1 MLGLIILLV
10 IGSVSG
16 YFSTKA
22 WGTGWGIT
30 CAIAAF
36 LLAYLILSLILRSLV
51 MRRQMVIQN
60 IMQDAQNKVNRQL
73 EMFNRRPP
81 SSVNAARQMLEKI
94 QFDAIRKA
102 LAELEGFK
110 KFYIWSVMLVRQINT
125 MKIQL
130 HYQLREYSKVD
141 ELLPKAL
148 LFDPQSLAIK
158 LARMYKN
165 TDPKLDKFYKFKC
178 SRLKGENGAF
188 VASVYAWI
196 KIKQSEPEKALEAL
210 RAAAKTSDHMV
221 LRENIDRLVNG
232 KIKHYSNS
240 GFGDTWY
247 VLALEEP
254 KVKNQRQQM
263 RAF

>member
-1 MLGLIILLV
+1 MLGFIILFV
-10 IGSVSG
+10 VGTVSG

-22 WGTGWGIT
+22 WGIGWGIT
-30 CAIAAF
+30 CGIGAF
-36 LLAYLILSLILRSLV
+36 LIAYVIMSLILRVFV
-51 MRRQMVIQN
+51 MRRQGIIQD
-60 IMQDAQNKVNRQL
+60 IMQGAQEKVNRQL

-81 SSVNAARQMLEKI
+81 SSVNAARQILEKI

-102 LAELEGFK
+102 LVELDGFK
-110 KFYIWSVMLVRQINT
+110 KYYLWNAMLVRQINA
-125 MKIQL
+125 MKVQL
-130 HYQLREYSKVD
+130 YYQLREYGKVD
-141 ELLPKAL
+141 ELLPKAI

-165 TDPKLDKFYKFKC
+165 NDSKIDRFYKLKC

-196 KIKQSEPEKALEAL
+196 KIKQDDQAKALEAL
-210 RAAAKTSDHMV
+210 RCAAKTSDNQI
-221 LRENIDRLVNG
+221 LCENIDRLANG

-247 VLALEEP
+247 MLALEEP
-254 KVKNQRQQM
+254 KVKNQRQM